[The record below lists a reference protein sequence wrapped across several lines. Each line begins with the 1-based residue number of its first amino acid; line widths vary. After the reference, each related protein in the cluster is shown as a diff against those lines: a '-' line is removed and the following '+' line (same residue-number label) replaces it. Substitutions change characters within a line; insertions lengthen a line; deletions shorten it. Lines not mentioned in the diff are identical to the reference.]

1 VPGTFGLLLTA
12 FKLKFLELFIYKRY
26 NNHIMTRRNRTE
38 IEDKN
43 AIYHII
49 SKGIEGIDIFND
61 DADRNKFLQLLQKMV
76 NSHKIHLFSYVLM
89 DTHFHLLLKTE
100 EANLSQAMQ
109 FLNSSYSHWFN
120 IRHIRKGH
128 LFQDRYKS
136 HLVLNPLYLYS
147 VASYISL
154 NPTEAGLVGSPEEYP
169 WSSFQYFLSTKNQN
183 KNVPLWLS
191 IRELLE
197 LCQTSPENFINFV
210 KENIKKDDP
219 EKILQS
225 VTKTTSNQAQNKP
238 PENIENILRKT
249 KEQIGDI
256 ETNIRLKHLLVYLL
270 IKKGYRVKDV
280 ANSLHM
286 ASQGVVKICKNVD
299 RNLISDRIYQL
310 WLNHIKKN
318 LFL

>member
-1 VPGTFGLLLTA
+1 MA
-12 FKLKFLELFIYKRY
+12 
-26 NNHIMTRRNRTE
+26 RRNRTE

-43 AIYHII
+43 VIYHII
-49 SKGIEGIDIFND
+49 GKGVEGTDIFTD
-61 DADRNKFLQLLQKMV
+61 DVDKNKFLQLLQKMV
-76 NSHKIHLFSYVLM
+76 NFHKVHLFSYVLM

-109 FLNSSYSHWFN
+109 FLNSSYAHWFN

-147 VASYISL
+147 AASYISL
-154 NPTEAGLVGSPEEYP
+154 NPVEAGLVNSPEEYP
-169 WSSFQYFLSTKNQN
+169 WSSFQYFLSTQNQS
-183 KNVPLWLS
+183 KNVPPWLN
-191 IRELLE
+191 IRELLK

-210 KENIKKDDP
+210 KENIQKDDP
-219 EKILQS
+219 ENILQNA
-225 VTKTTSNQAQNKP
+225 TKIISNQTQNKSP
-238 PENIENILRKT
+238 RNIENILKKT

-256 ETNIRLKHLLVYLL
+256 ETNKRLKHLLVYLL
-270 IKKGYRVKDV
+270 IKEGYRVKDV

-286 ASQGVVKICKNVD
+286 TSQSVLKICKKVSKY
-299 RNLISDRIYQL
+299 LISDRVYQL
-310 WLNHIKKN
+310 WLIHIKMN

>member
-1 VPGTFGLLLTA
+1 LGNFLAA
-12 FKLKFLELFIYKRY
+12 FMLESLELSNYKRY
-26 NNHIMTRRNRTE
+26 NNVIMARRNRTE

-49 SKGIEGIDIFND
+49 GKGVERTEIFTD
-61 DADRNKFLQLLQKMV
+61 DVDRNKFLQLLQKMV
-76 NSHKIHLFSYVLM
+76 NFHKVHLFSYVLM

-100 EANLSQAMQ
+100 EANLSQVMQ
-109 FLNSSYSHWFN
+109 LLNSSYAHWFN

-136 HLVLNPLYLYS
+136 HLILNSLYLYS

-154 NPTEAGLVGSPEEYP
+154 NPVEVGLVDFPEEYP
-169 WSSFQYFLSTKNQN
+169 WSSFQYFLSTQNQN
-183 KNVPLWLS
+183 KNIPSWLN
-191 IRELLE
+191 IRELLT

-210 KENIKKDDP
+210 KGNIQKDDP
-219 EKILQS
+219 EKILQN
-225 VTKTTSNQAQNKP
+225 VTKITSNQTQNKSP
-238 PENIENILRKT
+238 RNIKNILRKA

-256 ETNIRLKHLLVYLL
+256 ETNKRLKHLLVYLL
-270 IKKGYRVKDV
+270 IKEGCRVKDV

-286 ASQGVVKICKNVD
+286 TSPSVLKICKKVD
-299 RNLISDRIYQL
+299 RNLTSDRIYQL
-310 WLNHIKKN
+310 WLNHIKIN

>member
-1 VPGTFGLLLTA
+1 MV
-12 FKLKFLELFIYKRY
+12 
-26 NNHIMTRRNRTE
+26 RRNRTE

-49 SKGIEGIDIFND
+49 GKGVEGTEIFTD
-61 DADRNKFLQLLQKMV
+61 DVDRNKFLQLLQKMV
-76 NSHKIHLFSYVLM
+76 TPHKVLLFSYALM

-109 FLNSSYSHWFN
+109 FLNSSYAHWFN

-136 HLVLNPLYLYS
+136 HLVLNSLYLYS

-154 NPTEAGLVGSPEEYP
+154 NPVEAGLVDSPEDYP
-169 WSSFQYFLSTKNQN
+169 WSSFQYFLFTQNQN
-183 KNVPLWLS
+183 KSVPSWLN
-191 IRELLE
+191 IQELLK
-197 LCQTSPENFINFV
+197 LCQTNPDNFINFV
-210 KENIKKDDP
+210 KENIQKDDP
-219 EKILQS
+219 EKILQN
-225 VTKTTSNQAQNKP
+225 VTKITSNQTQNKSP
-238 PENIENILRKT
+238 INLETILKKT

-256 ETNIRLKHLLVYLL
+256 ETNKRLKHLLVYLL
-270 IKKGYRVKDV
+270 IKEGCRVKDV

-286 ASQGVVKICKNVD
+286 TSQSLVKICKKVD

-310 WLNHIKKN
+310 WLNHIKIN
-318 LFL
+318 LLL

>member
-1 VPGTFGLLLTA
+1 MEGT
-12 FKLKFLELFIYKRY
+12 
-26 NNHIMTRRNRTE
+26 
-38 IEDKN
+38 
-43 AIYHII
+43 
-49 SKGIEGIDIFND
+49 DIFAD
-61 DADRNKFLQLLQKMV
+61 DVDRNKFLHLLQKMFKL
-76 NSHKIHLFSYVLM
+76 HKIHLFSYVLM

-109 FLNSSYSHWFN
+109 FLNSSYAHWFN

-136 HLVLNPLYLYS
+136 HIVLNPLYLYS

-154 NPTEAGLVGSPEEYP
+154 NPVEAGLVDSPEEYP

-183 KNVPLWLS
+183 KNVPPWLN

-210 KENIKKDDP
+210 KENIQKDDP
-219 EKILQS
+219 EKILQD
-225 VTKTTSNQAQNKP
+225 VTKITSNQGQNKSP
-238 PENIENILRKT
+238 RNIKNILRKA

-256 ETNIRLKHLLVYLL
+256 ETNKRLKCLLVYLL
-270 IKKGYRVKDV
+270 IKEGYRVKDV
-280 ANSLHM
+280 ANSLQIT
-286 ASQGVVKICKNVD
+286 SPSVLKICKKVD

-310 WLNHIKKN
+310 WLNYIKIN